1 MSTPHSHDHPH
12 ASHAAND
19 PAVKNPTPNTRNESR
34 LLLAFALTLIT
45 LLVEAG
51 GGWWSGSLAL
61 IADAGHMLVDAL
73 ALLLAW
79 AGAHFSR
86 RPPDARRS
94 FGYARLE
101 VLAAYSNA
109 LIQFLLVAWIV
120 TEAGMR
126 LFTPEPILSGVMFWI
141 ALAGLVVN
149 ALVLRVLHVGSH
161 AHGDHDHAHGDEDL
175 NMRSAN
181 LHVLGDLLGS
191 LGAVVAA
198 LLIRYFGWLQ
208 ADPILSVL
216 VSLLILRGAWRLLQ
230 RSGHILLEGT
240 PDGIDYAQVIAAL
253 LKDVAGVQDVHH
265 LHLWQ
270 LVGGAHM
277 ATLHVR
283 VASNG
288 DAEKID
294 SDKVLRDIKQLL
306 QERYQI
312 RHATVQI
319 EMKTCPDIHCR
330 G

>member
-1 MSTPHSHDHPH
+1 MNVPHHSHDHGHDHEHAHAPL
-12 ASHAAND
+12 ASHAASAHT
-19 PAVKNPTPNTRNESR
+19 PAARNESR
-34 LLLAFALTLIT
+34 LLLAFGLTLIT

-120 TEAGMR
+120 AEAGMR

-141 ALAGLVVN
+141 ALAGLIVN
-149 ALVLRVLHVGSH
+149 ALVLRVLHV
-161 AHGDHDHAHGDEDL
+161 DTHDHAGHDHGDEDL
-175 NMRSAN
+175 NLRSAN

-198 LLIRYFGWLQ
+198 LLIRYFGWLA
-208 ADPILSVL
+208 ADPILSIV

-240 PDGIDYAQVIAAL
+240 PDGIEHAQVTAVLNDI
-253 LKDVAGVQDVHH
+253 AGVSDVHH

-270 LVGGAHM
+270 LVGGAYM

-283 VASNG
+283 LTPG
-288 DAEKID
+288 FD
-294 SDKVLRDIKQLL
+294 SDMLLCEIKALLR
-306 QERYQI
+306 ERYRI

-319 EMKTCPDIHCR
+319 EVADCPDGRCE